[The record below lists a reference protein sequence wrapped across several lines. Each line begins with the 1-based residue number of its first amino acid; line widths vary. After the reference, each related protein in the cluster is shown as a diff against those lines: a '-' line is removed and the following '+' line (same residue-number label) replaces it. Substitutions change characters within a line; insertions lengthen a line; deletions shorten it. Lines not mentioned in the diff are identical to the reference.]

1 MTGQSWQVGGDSY
14 AQDFTYNSSDGSL
27 NTFAISRNGSELTKF
42 TMEYDGLRRLSSMN
56 SSIFNRKYAYRDISG
71 TQTTTQIQSVEYTK
85 APFGNPYTFAKYSY
99 TYYVASG
106 VLVHNSC
113 NHNSKW
119 NLERRNYWRNSA
131 KTVTEGKNYG
141 AYTATAKNIERM
153 GKGLAPVGWD
163 GKSVQLHYWVGIAK
177 DFYNYS
183 PVSRTLHQLIHM
195 RK

>member
-1 MTGQSWQVGGDSY
+1 MQLRAGDILVLVNGDYVVVEKVQHEILEAPVTVYNFQVEDY
-14 AQDFTYNSSDGSL
+14 HTY
-27 NTFAISRNGSELTKF
+27 F
-42 TMEYDGLRRLSSMN
+42 
-56 SSIFNRKYAYRDISG
+56 
-71 TQTTTQIQSVEYTK
+71 
-85 APFGNPYTFAKYSY
+85 
-99 TYYVASG
+99 VASG

-119 NLERRNYWRNSA
+119 NLERRNYWKNSA

-163 GKSVQLHYWVGIAK
+163 GKSVQLHHWVGIAK